1 MRILFAFAAII
12 TLLVSCENAKEEVTT
27 VANGFLTSYFQMD
40 YEKAATYCTDE
51 LAGLMMSAVA
61 SKPEL
66 PDELQELL
74 TAAAK
79 ATVFTIKEVD
89 TESVEDQATVIYDLL
104 LYKAEEA
111 AVKKLT
117 LTKSD
122 GEWKVSDVK

>member
-1 MRILFAFAAII
+1 
-12 TLLVSCENAKEEVTT
+12 
-27 VANGFLTSYFQMD
+27 
-40 YEKAATYCTDE
+40 
-51 LAGLMMSAVA
+51 
-61 SKPEL
+61 
-66 PDELQELL
+66 
-74 TAAAK
+74 
-79 ATVFTIKEVD
+79 VFTIKEVD